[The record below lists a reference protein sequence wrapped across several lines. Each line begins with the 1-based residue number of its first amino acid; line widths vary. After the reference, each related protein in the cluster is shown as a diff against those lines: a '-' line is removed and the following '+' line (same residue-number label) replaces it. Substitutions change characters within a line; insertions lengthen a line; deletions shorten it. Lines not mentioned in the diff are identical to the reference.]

1 VPYVLRRAIL
11 VIPTLIGI
19 SFLAFAFSNLAPGD
33 PAEQLLRRTSD
44 RPPTPTEIADKRQEL
59 GLDRSLVAQ
68 YVTWAGRAAQGDL
81 GTSYATRRPVVSE
94 LRHRIPFTLQLTVL
108 AALLALVIAVPLG
121 IVSALYRNRFVDQLA
136 RLVSL
141 AGASVPS
148 FWLGLSLIVL
158 FAVRLSLVPVA
169 GRGGL
174 NSYLLPVVTLAVSP
188 AATLSRFTRSTML
201 EVLDD
206 DYMRTARA
214 KGLSAWRAV
223 VGHGVRNAMVPM
235 LTAFSISVGHLLAGT
250 VIVETIFVWP
260 GVGKLALDAIQQR
273 DYPMI
278 QGFILYAGATFAA
291 INLLVDLAYGVIDPR
306 ISAQSSAPGGTA

>member
-1 VPYVLRRAIL
+1 
-11 VIPTLIGI
+11 
-19 SFLAFAFSNLAPGD
+19 
-33 PAEQLLRRTSD
+33 
-44 RPPTPTEIADKRQEL
+44 
-59 GLDRSLVAQ
+59 
-68 YVTWAGRAAQGDL
+68 
-81 GTSYATRRPVVSE
+81 
-94 LRHRIPFTLQLTVL
+94 
-108 AALLALVIAVPLG
+108 
-121 IVSALYRNRFVDQLA
+121 
-136 RLVSL
+136 
-141 AGASVPS
+141 
-148 FWLGLSLIVL
+148 VL
-158 FAVRLSLVPVA
+158 FSVRLSLVPVA

-174 NSYLLPVVTLAVSP
+174 DSYVLPVITLAVSP

-223 VGHGVRNAMVPM
+223 VRHGVRNAMVPM

-278 QGFILYAGATFAA
+278 QGFILYAGAMFAA

-306 ISAQSSAPGGTA
+306 ISARSGAPGGVA